1 MKTKTK
7 VKNSKLTPVFT
18 MIESAWKIYWQNINK
33 FIRLLLWSLIGFLP
47 LFFLSLVAFCLQ
59 DIWGINSLGL
69 QVSLAV
75 LVTFSLLW
83 LAYYFA
89 RVYVSLFLMIKNNF
103 KKKTWEQ
110 FKESRMV
117 VWSYISLIFLTIIFL
132 SPLFLIGLAF
142 MVSIN
147 LLPMAP
153 MVLAMLLFCALILFT
168 LAFILVIFFGVSTFS
183 LVFEN
188 LNGLQALKRSMFLVE
203 RYWWAVLGRMLFFAL
218 IIWVFS
224 LLLSF
229 PLALA
234 STDSAFYR
242 AWQGIVNLVQI
253 LISPIYLLYM
263 VQVYRDLVKIKG
275 PMPKKS

>member
-1 MKTKTK
+1 MKSKIKTP
-7 VKNSKLTPVFT
+7 KLTPVFV
-18 MIESAWKIYWQNINK
+18 MLDSALRSYWKNINK
-33 FIRLLLWSLIGFLP
+33 FIRLLLWALIGFIP
-47 LFFLSLVAFCLQ
+47 LFVLSLIAFFLQ
-59 DIWGINSLGL
+59 DILDINNLNLQISLT
-69 QVSLAV
+69 V

-89 RVYVSLFLMIKNNF
+89 RVYISFFLMIKNNF
-103 KKKTWEQ
+103 KKSTWQQ
-110 FKESRMV
+110 FKESRTI
-117 VWSYISLIFLTIIFL
+117 VWSYISLVFLTIIFL

-153 MVLAMLLFCALILFT
+153 MVLAMLLFCALILFS

-203 RYWWAVLGRMLFFAL
+203 RYWWAVLGRMLFFSL
-218 IIWVFS
+218 LIWVFS
-224 LLLSF
+224 LLISF

-234 STDSAFYR
+234 ATDSAFYN
-242 AWQGIVNLVQI
+242 AWQGIINLVQI
-253 LISPIYLLYM
+253 LVSPVYLLYM

-275 PMPKKS
+275 PMVKAR